1 MAVSNKWENACRLC
15 SEEKNEMLSIFGNEG
30 VQRKVAQK
38 LRACLPVLVYKTD
51 PLPKQICQFCAARLD
66 DVYEFREYCLS
77 VYKSMYLKLLAYKDI
92 ESVQIYLEAMKN
104 SPDPCQSQ
112 LWREKARAPPPLV
125 PLPVSLPIES
135 PSISIDIN
143 QDHQN
148 SCMESLPEL
157 PCEVEIK
164 EMTTESILETDV
176 SV

>member
-104 SPDPCQSQ
+104 SPDPCQ
-112 LWREKARAPPPLV
+112 
-125 PLPVSLPIES
+125 VSNFLI
-135 PSISIDIN
+135 IN
-143 QDHQN
+143 LY
-148 SCMESLPEL
+148 C
-157 PCEVEIK
+157 I
-164 EMTTESILETDV
+164 ILFLYFLNKQYFYDF
-176 SV
+176 

>member
-1 MAVSNKWENACRLC
+1 MAVPNKWENACRLC

-77 VYKSMYLKLLAYKDI
+77 VYKSMHLKLLAYKNI

-104 SPDPCQSQ
+104 SPDPCQAQ
-112 LWREKARAPPPLV
+112 LWREKA
-125 PLPVSLPIES
+125 SS
-135 PSISIDIN
+135 
-143 QDHQN
+143 
-148 SCMESLPEL
+148 
-157 PCEVEIK
+157 
-164 EMTTESILETDV
+164 TTAH
-176 SV
+176 